1 MGTTFNKKLLSLT
14 LIALLT
20 ACGGGGSSS
29 DTEQPSD
36 NGQPSGGDGDGG
48 GGGDGQGG
56 SNDTPISDN
65 VGTSVVVSD
74 DVEVIK
80 LGDATLTSVDVTLP
94 EAMNNAKEVYQMAHY
109 IARTDGEQ
117 NEDDIDIPIRN
128 YVATCATDTETP
140 RMFVSTTLSEGT
152 SADDATYGSVYEL
165 KYDPETSS
173 FDQTGNATIL
183 KQCHES
189 HGIAVSKDCSRVAV
203 LCNQDYRAHERYEVQ
218 GDLVEQYGSGD
229 MTVEDNIDKI
239 EARIS
244 DEIGLMVAT
253 NHGKFIDFFT
263 EHPTLEFGDFLPGL
277 KSNFPDT
284 DFGDAPS
291 FTTIKGSGMKEEME
305 YIIDNL
311 SSADHDALLQHI
323 RANGYKY
330 NDQIWLLEWESEAL
344 SETPD
349 AYVVNK
355 MHGGTHLGTEEL
367 IYVGTDSQ
375 GRSSYAFSVSARGF
389 DEEGDSHYSAGL
401 TVINR
406 NDWSLNMNGSDNRG
420 WDWACGDGHV
430 VNIRAFYNSDNEKYG
445 ALCTSD
451 WNDWIGDTHGQLGT
465 IAVKMETSSSS
476 SEGYFNH
483 FVPSTATAASNGG
496 GHTVVPLDA
505 DANLT
510 VIVSPK
516 FIKDN
521 DMERFLQD
529 EIRVDPSDEGPF
541 DEECADYDE
550 NNCFLSYMSYKS
562 WNEGSDKYPS
572 IERQGLYS
580 GDALDSSSLT
590 RIGIAKVNGNG
601 SIRGQGF
608 KWLIEDDDCQISD
621 PQLVDLK
628 NGRYLFGYAKFQC
641 ISDNLPF
648 DRIYSP
654 NSLRLLV
661 PKAYYVMEIDADL
674 NVLEGPIQLPNHG
687 WGGLDEP
694 MYLGDGK
701 VAWSYIKN
709 PTYGNY
715 GGGQQNKWQAM
726 IYHSK
731 SAD

>member
-1 MGTTFNKKLLSLT
+1 MGTLFNKKLLAVT
-14 LIALLT
+14 LVTLLT
-20 ACGGGGSSS
+20 ACGGGGGGDSSS
-29 DTEQPSD
+29 DTDQPA
-36 NGQPSGGDGDGG
+36 GDGG
-48 GGGDGQGG
+48 SGQGSGNGQGG
-56 SNDTPISDN
+56 AGDTPISDN
-65 VGTSVVVSD
+65 VGTSVMVG
-74 DVEVIK
+74 DVEVTE
-80 LGDATLTSVDVTLP
+80 LGFATLTAVDVTLP
-94 EAMNNAKEVYQMAHY
+94 DAMNNAKEVYQMAHY

-117 NEDDIDIPIRN
+117 NENDIDIPIRN
-128 YVATCATDTETP
+128 YVATCATDTEIP

-152 SADDATYGSVYEL
+152 SADDTTYGSVYEL
-165 KYDPETSS
+165 KYNPETSS

-189 HGIAVSKDCSRVAV
+189 HGIAASKDCSRVAV
-203 LCNQDYRAHERYEVQ
+203 LCNTDYQAHERYEVQ
-218 GDLVEQYGSGD
+218 GDLVEQYGSGW
-229 MTVEDNIDKI
+229 MTMEDNIDKI

-244 DEIGLMVAT
+244 NEIGLMVAT

-263 EHPTLEFGDFLPGL
+263 EHPTLKFDDFLPGL
-277 KSNFPDT
+277 KSTFPDT
-284 DFGDAPS
+284 DFGESPS
-291 FTTIKGSGMKEEME
+291 FTTIKGAEMQEEME

-323 RANGYKY
+323 RDNGYKY

-355 MHGGTHLGTEEL
+355 MHGGSHVGTEEL
-367 IYVGTDSQ
+367 VYVDTDSQ
-375 GRSSYAFSVSARGF
+375 GRSSYAFSASARVF
-389 DEEGDSHYSAGL
+389 DNEGDSHYSAGL

-406 NDWSLNMNGSDNRG
+406 NDWSLNMSGSDNRG
-420 WDWACGDGHV
+420 WYWACGDGHV
-430 VNIRAFYNSDNEKYG
+430 VNIRAFYNPDNEKYG

-451 WNDWIGDTHGQLGT
+451 WNDWIGSTHGQLGT
-465 IAVKMETSSSS
+465 IAIKMETSSSS

-483 FVPSTATAASNGG
+483 FVPSTAAMVSNGG

-505 DANLT
+505 DTNLSL
-510 VIVSPK
+510 IVSPK
-516 FIKDN
+516 FIADA
-521 DMERFLQD
+521 DMDRFLQD
-529 EIRVDPSDEGPF
+529 EVGVDPSKEGPF
-541 DEECADYDE
+541 DEECSDYDE
-550 NNCFLSYMSYKS
+550 NNCFLSYMSYNYWYPEKAQF
-562 WNEGSDKYPS
+562 PS

-580 GDALDSSSLT
+580 GDALDPSSLT
-590 RIGIAKVNGNG
+590 RIGIAKVNGSG
-601 SIRGQGF
+601 SISGQGF
-608 KWLIEDDDCQISD
+608 KWLVEDNDCQVSD

-654 NSLRLLV
+654 KSLRLLV

-694 MYLGDGK
+694 MYMGGGK

-709 PTYGNY
+709 PTFENY
-715 GGGQQNKWQAM
+715 GGGQQNTWQAM

-731 SAD
+731 SVN